1 MKIYGNKPLLLY
13 YEFIK
18 NYPMYVFSTQKQ
30 DRDVFSSGVSINI
43 YLKKS
48 SATAYRWYVL
58 YLENKRYKSELL
70 PNGMSRPVKVTFN
83 SK

>member
-1 MKIYGNKPLLLY
+1 MHLY
-13 YEFIK
+13 YAFIK

-30 DRDVFSSGVSINI
+30 DRDVFSSRASINI

-58 YLENKRYKSELL
+58 YLGNKWYKSKLL
-70 PNGMSRPVKVTFN
+70 PNGMSRPIQVTFN
-83 SK
+83 AK